1 MKRKLLFP
9 MICSLMLCMEGL
21 SSIAAENRIDL
32 LGDPAPPS
40 AATRTIVINP
50 DNRYVNVEGGQIVKF
65 VVGDR
70 AFAWNF
76 SGSLNVWSFD
86 LTRVAPAG
94 MLDHEVMAYIAP
106 DPRYRGP

>member
-9 MICSLMLCMEGL
+9 MICSLMLCMAGL
-21 SSIAAENRIDL
+21 SSIAAESRIDL
-32 LGDPAPPS
+32 LGDPAQPS
-40 AATRTIVINP
+40 TATRTIVINP

-94 MLDHEVMAYIAP
+94 MLDHEVK
-106 DPRYRGP
+106 